1 MIITKF
7 NVMDEYD
14 WYPPLYTVDEEIK
27 ELEMARKFKSYNVT
41 RERVELFKDF
51 TLNLLYY
58 IYDTYLGSEYLK
70 SEYDM
75 RGHFTWCY
83 RKVLDEFDEE
93 GIMFHEN
100 EELYDYFYGYY
111 VDQFYKSNKIETLS
125 HYEKFWVNIF
135 EIKKTKKRN
144 IFEVLLELYE
154 IFDKTITQKTEELVL
169 M

>member
-1 MIITKF
+1 MKNFEFFPSIYG
-7 NVMDEYD
+7 MDEN
-14 WYPPLYTVDEEIK
+14 IK
-27 ELEMARKFKSYNVT
+27 ELEMVRKFKSYNVV
-41 RERVELFKDF
+41 RERVELYKDF

-58 IYDTYLGSEYLK
+58 VHTTYFGKDYIK

-83 RKVLDEFDEE
+83 RKVLEDFEKE
-93 GIMFHEN
+93 GIYFHEN

-111 VDQFYKSNKIETLS
+111 EDQFYKTEKIEPIP
-125 HYEKFWVNIF
+125 HYEKFWENIF

-154 IFDKTITQKTEELVL
+154 IFDQTITKKTEEPVL
-169 M
+169 A